1 MKIGDIVIAPEG
13 CQNYLTAGKEYK
25 VEDVISENGVRGC
38 FFRTTS
44 DCGREVYTSE
54 INSTHLNGNDWILKP
69 TTHEKVKDDKTI
81 KK

>member
-13 CQNYLTAGKEYK
+13 CQNYLTAGKEYPVVDFWEEEQPNLGYHFIIK
-25 VEDVISENGVRGC
+25 
-38 FFRTTS
+38 S
-44 DCGREVYTSE
+44 DFGNIKCLEKKCS
-54 INSTHLNGNDWILKP
+54 HLNDKDWILKP

>member
-1 MKIGDIVIAPEG
+1 MEIGDIVIAPLG
-13 CQNYLTAGKEYK
+13 CNAYLTAGKEYK
-25 VEDVISENGVRGC
+25 VEDVISENGIRGY
-38 FFRTTS
+38 FFMITS
-44 DCGREVYTSE
+44 DIGAEVYTSE